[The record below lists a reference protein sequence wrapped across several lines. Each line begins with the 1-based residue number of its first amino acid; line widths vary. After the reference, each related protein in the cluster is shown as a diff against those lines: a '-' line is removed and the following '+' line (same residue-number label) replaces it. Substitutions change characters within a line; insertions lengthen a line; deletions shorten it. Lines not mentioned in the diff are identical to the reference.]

1 MAAIAH
7 NIVGHLQFEQP
18 RDYGVNVQLMR
29 LRNHLSTFK
38 ARPNGHQKCRHILYG
53 GGITMHPPKV
63 FVLAPAVAKDSG
75 RVGLNN
81 EMTHRWMALKMALGQ
96 IGS

>member
-1 MAAIAH
+1 
-7 NIVGHLQFEQP
+7 
-18 RDYGVNVQLMR
+18 
-29 LRNHLSTFK
+29 
-38 ARPNGHQKCRHILYG
+38 
-53 GGITMHPPKV
+53 MHPAKV
-63 FVLAPAVAKDSG
+63 FVFAPAVAKDSG